1 MHWNYW
7 PSAQAMVS
15 GDSIV
20 PKLSMVTLSLLLL
33 ELLLPRKLG
42 VGVAST
48 KMSQNCFHRQ
58 LRKTHLLPLEAG
70 GEKTPPTLHS
80 LCA

>member
-1 MHWNYW
+1 
-7 PSAQAMVS
+7 MVS

-20 PKLSMVTLSLLLL
+20 PKLPMVTLSLLLL
-33 ELLLPRKLG
+33 ELELG
-42 VGVAST
+42 VGGAST
-48 KMSQNCFHRQ
+48 KKSQNCFHRQ